1 MCQNAQLSKLAQN
14 LKDES
19 ASFKVS
25 EQDLLAEVK
34 RFVKGMT
41 REEMQRYDLIYRKWQ
56 DKGAPNI
63 SEQRQIQL

>member
-56 DKGAPNI
+56 DKSAPNI
-63 SEQRQIQL
+63 SEQRQIQQ

>member
-14 LKDES
+14 LEDES

-41 REEMQRYDLIYRKWQ
+41 REEMQRYELIYRKWQ
-56 DKGAPNI
+56 DKTAPNVN
-63 SEQRQIQL
+63 EQRQIQL